1 MRKNRR
7 YKRTCLFAAS
17 CMALGAIGGVAV
29 CRNSLEKWARE
40 NYGTG
45 GITVGKLGQID
56 QPVVVIDRQTKRIP
70 DNDHH
75 EIEEKLLP
83 DTRQENKKEKWS
95 LADAFFYISLIV
107 LVVAV
112 LLVKS
117 GGGGAPVS
125 VFGVSLQN
133 VLTSSMQ
140 DEIPKDSLVVTF
152 RTDPETLEIG
162 DDITYLRDENT
173 AITHRIVGIMED
185 YQGDGQRA
193 FETQGIMNNEIDKY
207 PVPAVN
213 VVGKVI
219 FHNYT
224 MGLVMIFLNKYW
236 YFIVLFLFLISGLGW
251 SIKTWWKAGK
261 AEEKERAM
269 STAEK

>member
-7 YKRTCLFAAS
+7 YKRNCLFAAS

-56 QPVVVIDRQTKRIP
+56 QPVVVIDRQTKHIP

-83 DTRQENKKEKWS
+83 DTRQENKKEKWR

-261 AEEKERAM
+261 AEKKERAM